1 MTSIQSKTIVTE
13 VKRFSDYKVN
23 KISIT
28 YKDEINVGNSNN
40 ISVLQTTR
48 KVVRIRSNGKKD
60 NLDKK
65 NVYAW

>member
-48 KVVRIRSNGKKD
+48 KVVKIRSNGKKD

>member
-48 KVVRIRSNGKKD
+48 KVVKIRSNGEKD
-60 NLDKK
+60 NLDKR